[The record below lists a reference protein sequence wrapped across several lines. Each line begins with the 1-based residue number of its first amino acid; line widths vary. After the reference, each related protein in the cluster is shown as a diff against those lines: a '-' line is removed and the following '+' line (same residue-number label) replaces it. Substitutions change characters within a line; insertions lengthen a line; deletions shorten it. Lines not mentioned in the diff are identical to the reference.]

1 YVSSSYLTSTK
12 PRTSTASPSTPPA
25 PTPEAKTQTKY
36 VKVNSGS
43 LNMRNSASSN
53 ASIIVKLAKGKE
65 VKVYSESNGW
75 AKIEAFGQIGYV
87 SSQYLTTLKQSE
99 NNSSIPEIITT
110 KYVNVS
116 SSLNVRESASLNGK
130 VLITLTK
137 GTEVTVYS
145 ESNGWAKI
153 AVNGQVGYVSVPYL
167 SETKPIVGSSPELEQ
182 TMETK
187 YVNISIGSSLN
198 MRNHPSADS
207 SIIVKLARGTEV
219 TVYSEADGWAEIKA
233 YEQLGYVSSDYLS
246 STKTTAGTES
256 SLENG
261 PDPSNENTADE
272 IISKYVNV
280 IYGSTLNMRTEP
292 TTSAT
297 IMTKLSR
304 GTVVTVYSEENDWA
318 RITANGQT
326 GYVSSQ
332 YLSTIEPYN
341 PSTSD
346 KNDEKTFEQY
356 QISLKDLTDIQ
367 MAVKPQTDKKYQT
380 YIREDALV
388 LTSSS
393 SGTVKGTSWNVRG
406 GAGTDYWVVGTV
418 KNGTTLPI
426 ISKIMGNDG
435 YYWYQI
441 DYNKSWVNAS
451 PEDVTYYLDP
461 TNFLS
466 TTVDSL
472 QFLKLSVSA
481 NLNVDEV
488 NERILAGKGILEGTA
503 SAFVTAGEMYNVNEV
518 YLIAHA
524 LLETGKGTSQLATGV
539 NVNGKTVYNMYG
551 IGAYD
556 GTALTSGAQYA
567 NNAGWFTPEAAII
580 GGAKFI
586 AQGYISAG
594 QDTLYKMRWNPS
606 SAVVNGYA
614 SRQYATDI
622 GWAAKQVNQIH
633 NLYHLIDSYTLV
645 LDIPTYK

>member
-1 YVSSSYLTSTK
+1 
-12 PRTSTASPSTPPA
+12 
-25 PTPEAKTQTKY
+25 
-36 VKVNSGS
+36 
-43 LNMRNSASSN
+43 
-53 ASIIVKLAKGKE
+53 
-65 VKVYSESNGW
+65 
-75 AKIEAFGQIGYV
+75 
-87 SSQYLTTLKQSE
+87 
-99 NNSSIPEIITT
+99 
-110 KYVNVS
+110 
-116 SSLNVRESASLNGK
+116 
-130 VLITLTK
+130 
-137 GTEVTVYS
+137 
-145 ESNGWAKI
+145 
-153 AVNGQVGYVSVPYL
+153 
-167 SETKPIVGSSPELEQ
+167 
-182 TMETK
+182 
-187 YVNISIGSSLN
+187 
-198 MRNHPSADS
+198 
-207 SIIVKLARGTEV
+207 
-219 TVYSEADGWAEIKA
+219 
-233 YEQLGYVSSDYLS
+233 VSSDYLS

-367 MAVKPQTDKKYQT
+367 MAVKPQIDKKYQT

-567 NNAGWFTPEAAII
+567 YNAGWFTPEAAII